1 MLLPLGT
8 GPGDVFGP
16 VNVVIG
22 FFAAE
27 TSARAFASV
36 SFGAALL
43 WVAPPAGIAVRETTA
58 STSPATAVSGRNLER
73 PRPAFR
79 SYMRPPRVMGPAPG
93 PRSWGRWYE
102 RMDLNRLPGP
112 GQRRWSRRERRVIH
126 CAPDRVC
133 TKMWSQ
139 PQVRKGRTEMVTA
152 INRQLIDG
160 QWQDGSSGSVLT
172 DRNPYDGSVIAEFP
186 VATPDDIDAAYRA
199 AGRAKEEWDRINPY
213 AKRTVFENA

>member
-58 STSPATAVSGRNLER
+58 STSPATAVSGRSLER

-79 SYMRPPRVMGPAPG
+79 SYMRPPRVTGPAPG
-93 PRSWGRWYE
+93 SPQ
-102 RMDLNRLPGP
+102 PGTLVRENGP
-112 GQRRWSRRERRVIH
+112 KQASRAGSTPLV
-126 CAPDRVC
+126 AP
-133 TKMWSQ
+133 
-139 PQVRKGRTEMVTA
+139 
-152 INRQLIDG
+152 
-160 QWQDGSSGSVLT
+160 
-172 DRNPYDGSVIAEFP
+172 
-186 VATPDDIDAAYRA
+186 
-199 AGRAKEEWDRINPY
+199 
-213 AKRTVFENA
+213 